1 MGLLF
6 SCSVVSNSLWLH
18 GLQHIRLPCLSLSPR
33 VCSNSCP
40 SSWWCHPIILSSVI
54 PFSCLQS
61 FPASGSFPRS
71 QFFTSGGQSV
81 GASALASVLPVNIQ
95 GWFPLGLT
103 ILIFLLS
110 KGLSRV
116 FCSTIVQRLQLFS
129 TQPFLL
135 SGSHSRTWLLG
146 KP

>member
-6 SCSVVSNSLWLH
+6 SCSVMSSSLWPH

-40 SSWWCHPIILSSVI
+40 SSCWCYPIILSSVI

-71 QFFTSGGQSV
+71 QFFTSDGQSV
-81 GASALASVLPVNIQ
+81 WASALASVLPVNIQ

-103 ILIFLLS
+103 ILIFLSS

-135 SGSHSRTWLLG
+135 SSSHSRTWLLG